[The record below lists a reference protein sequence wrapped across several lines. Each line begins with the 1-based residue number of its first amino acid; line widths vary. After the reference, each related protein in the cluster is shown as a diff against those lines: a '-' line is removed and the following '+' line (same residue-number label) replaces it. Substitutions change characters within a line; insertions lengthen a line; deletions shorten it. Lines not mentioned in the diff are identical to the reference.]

1 MATSNIELVN
11 RSLALLGVESVTSL
25 TDNTKAASVASILF
39 DDTRASVFRAHPW
52 NCLIKR
58 AALPKDVTAP
68 VYGYNNRFVLP
79 SDYLRLLAVEDTG
92 SISTPFQIEGAFILS
107 DNDSM
112 NIKYVSLETDV
123 TKYDSLLIDALCARL
138 AADLAQPLLQS
149 TSAMQE
155 MWRMYELKLR
165 EARFVDAQ
173 ENAQDILDTDYWLDS
188 RLGTPNTNISPPP
201 R

>member
-1 MATSNIELVN
+1 MATSDIELVN
-11 RSLALLGVESVTSL
+11 RSLALLGVDSVTSL
-25 TDNTKAASVASILF
+25 SDNNKPASVANIIL
-39 DDTRASVFRAHPW
+39 DDTRSAVFRSHPW

-58 AALPKDVTAP
+58 ASLPKDVVAP
-68 VYGYNNRFVLP
+68 AYGYANKFVLP
-79 SDYLRLLAVEDTG
+79 SDYLRLLAIEDSGT
-92 SISTPFQIEGAFILS
+92 ISTPYQIEGAFILS

-112 NIKYVSLETDV
+112 KIKYVSLETDV
-123 TKYDSLLIDALCARL
+123 SKYDSLLVDALCARL

-149 TSAMQE
+149 TSIMQE

-173 ENAQDILDTDYWLDS
+173 ENAQDVLEADYWIDS